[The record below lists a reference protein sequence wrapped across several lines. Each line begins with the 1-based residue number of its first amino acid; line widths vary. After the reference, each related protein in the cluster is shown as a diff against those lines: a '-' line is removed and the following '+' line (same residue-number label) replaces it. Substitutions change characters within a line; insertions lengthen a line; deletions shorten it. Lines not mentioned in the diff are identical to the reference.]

1 VGTHALKEATPR
13 TLWNRLSNHK
23 GTAKTGG
30 GNHRGSIFR
39 LIVGTALICRDGHEC
54 LSWGNKNASK
64 AAVKQD
70 EFALECE
77 VSRVIGKMPF
87 IWLAI
92 GDEACPKS
100 LRGFIER
107 NSIALL
113 SNYEKPPLDPP
124 SPEWLGLHYHS
135 ERLRDGGLFVRN
147 SGLWNSNHVDE
158 DYDPVFLDELER
170 LVSATGGTS

>member
-1 VGTHALKEATPR
+1 
-13 TLWNRLSNHK
+13 
-23 GTAKTGG
+23 
-30 GNHRGSIFR
+30 
-39 LIVGTALICRDGHEC
+39 VGTALICRNGHEC

-70 EFALECE
+70 EITLECE
-77 VSRVIGKMPF
+77 VSRVIGNMPF

-92 GDEACPKS
+92 DDEAGPKS
-100 LRGFIER
+100 LRGIIER

-124 SPEWLGLHYHS
+124 SQGWLGLHCHG
-135 ERLRDGGLFVRN
+135 ERLRDKGLFVKN

-158 DYDPVFLDELER
+158 SYDPAFLDELEW
-170 LVSATGGTS
+170 LVSATGGAS